1 MPLSHLIYEPLIIPK
16 RYNISYDLLIPWN
29 LTLAPQHEDS
39 GAQEEDTQEH
49 YDPIA
54 AATEGW
60 GDDGTRPVRY
70 DPIAAATEGWG
81 DDGTKPVRY
90 DSVTSEKHGDDDDE
104 SQQAHYDPMAEAQA
118 GWDDDESQPVT
129 EVAAAEDVAPAAE
142 TPTEAPPEAPAEEE
156 ASQADAA
163 LDDEEGQVIQER
175 KKKKV
180 ERCIWTKNGG
190 CIEFFEEEVWTW
202 GTGNKQM
209 IDCELKGGKVEKS

>member
-1 MPLSHLIYEPLIIPK
+1 MPPRHLIYEPLIIPK

-54 AATEGW
+54 AATQGW

-90 DSVTSEKHGDDDDE
+90 DSVTSERDQDDDE
-104 SQQAHYDPMAEAQA
+104 IQQAHYDPMAGAQA
-118 GWDDDESQPVT
+118 AWDDDESQPVT
-129 EVAAAEDVAPAAE
+129 EVAAAEDEAPAAE
-142 TPTEAPPEAPAEEE
+142 TPTEAPPETPAEEE

-163 LDDEEGQVIQER
+163 LDGEEGQVIRER
-175 KKKKV
+175 ERERERERKKV
-180 ERCIWTKNGG
+180 ERCIWTKMADAL
-190 CIEFFEEEVWTW
+190 IFLRRKFEHEVLEMNRW
-202 GTGNKQM
+202 
-209 IDCELKGGKVEKS
+209 